1 MERMP
6 SHMGLGRT
14 VDVLDESMHPT
25 RIIWRLAWPTVLEQ
39 LLIMIVQYVDTAMV
53 GSLGKN
59 ATAAIAVTSSF
70 TWLMGGIFSGIALG
84 FGVPVGRY
92 IGAGKPEQAKA
103 VVRQSVLAI
112 LGFGLLSTLIMQFL
126 APHLPVWLGAEEAIR
141 ADASAYIAIVSAV
154 YLFTLSIN
162 VCSNILRCA
171 GDTRT
176 PLVFNI
182 ATNVI
187 NVVLNTLLIFP
198 TRTVNLFG
206 LNFTMWGAGWGV
218 RGAAAAT
225 AIATAFSGIMLLSA
239 LFRPSFPV
247 SIRLKDKFRFDQAIF
262 KDMVR
267 LGSPVTF
274 ERVTISLG
282 QVAVTAMVTAL
293 GTAELAAHS
302 LANTA
307 ESITYMPAFGFSAAA
322 TTLIAQSLGAERPAL
337 AKRFGR
343 YCTLGAVLFMTAM
356 GVVLFFSGQFLVSLF
371 TPDLEVI
378 ALGGAVLRIEALAQ
392 PFSALSM
399 VVSGIM
405 RGARQT
411 KITFV
416 IALAGMW
423 VVRIPLALLLL
434 HTTDLGLTCAWIAMA
449 SDLCVR
455 GLLALYYYRKGTWLA
470 NGGVSA

>member
-1 MERMP
+1 
-6 SHMGLGRT
+6 MGLGRT

-25 RIIWRLAWPTVLEQ
+25 RVIWRLAWPTVLEQ
-39 LLIMIVQYVDTAMV
+39 LLIMVVQYVDTAMV

-70 TWLMGGIFSGIALG
+70 TWLVNGIFSGISLG

-92 IGAGKPEQAKA
+92 IGAGKPDQARA
-103 VVRQSVLAI
+103 VIRQAVLTI
-112 LGFGLLSTLIMQFL
+112 FGFGILATLIMQFL
-126 APHLPVWLGAEEAIR
+126 APHLPAWLGAEEAIR
-141 ADASAYIAIVSAV
+141 ADASSYLTCVSAV
-154 YLFTLSIN
+154 YLFSLSIN
-162 VCSNILRCA
+162 VCSNILRCV

-176 PLVFNI
+176 PLIFNI
-182 ATNVI
+182 ATNLI
-187 NVVLNTLLIFP
+187 NVVLNTLLIYD

-206 LNFTMWGAGWGV
+206 LRFTMWGAGWGV
-218 RGAAAAT
+218 TGAAIAT
-225 AIATAFSGIMLLSA
+225 AIATAFSGVMLLTA

-247 SIRLKDKFRFDQAIF
+247 SIRLKDRFRFDKAIF

-282 QVAVTAMVTAL
+282 QVALTAMVTAI

-302 LANTA
+302 LATTA

-322 TTLIAQSLGAERPAL
+322 TTLIAQSMGANRPEL
-337 AKRFGR
+337 AKRFSR
-343 YCTLGAVLFMTAM
+343 YCILGAVALMTAM
-356 GVVLFFSGQFLVSLF
+356 GCVLFFGGQFLVSLF
-371 TPDLEVI
+371 TPDAEVVS
-378 ALGGAVLRIEALAQ
+378 LGGEVLRIEALAQ
-392 PFSALSM
+392 PFFAISM

-411 KITFV
+411 RITFV
-416 IALAGMW
+416 IAAVGMW
-423 VVRIPLALLLL
+423 IVRIPLAFLLLR
-434 HTTDLGLTCAWIAMA
+434 TTDLGLTCAWIAMA

-455 GLLALYYYRKGTWLA
+455 GLIALFYYKKGNWAQQVGITA
-470 NGGVSA
+470 

>member
-1 MERMP
+1 
-6 SHMGLGRT
+6 MGLGRT

-59 ATAAIAVTSSF
+59 ATAAIALSSSF
-70 TWLMGGIFSGIALG
+70 TWLMGGIFSGISLG

-92 IGAGKPEQAKA
+92 IGAGKPDQAKA

-112 LGFGLLSTLIMQFL
+112 LIFGALATLIMQFL
-126 APHLPVWLGAEEAIR
+126 SPHLPVWLGAEDAIR
-141 ADASAYIAIVSAV
+141 ADASAYISIISAV
-154 YLFTLSIN
+154 YLFSLSIN

-198 TRTVNLFG
+198 TRTVAVLG
-206 LNFTMWGAGWGV
+206 LRFTMWGAGWGV
-218 RGAAAAT
+218 SGAAVAT
-225 AIATAFSGIMLLSA
+225 AIATAFSGVMLLTA
-239 LFRPSFPV
+239 LFRPTFPV
-247 SIRLKDKFRFDQAIF
+247 SIRLKDKFRFDKAIF

-282 QVAVTAMVTAL
+282 QVALTAMVTAL
-293 GTAELAAHS
+293 GTSELAAHS
-302 LANTA
+302 LATTA

-322 TTLIAQSLGAERPAL
+322 TTLVAQSLGAERPAL
-337 AKRFGR
+337 AKRFSR
-343 YCTLGAVLFMTAM
+343 YCTLGAVAFMTAM
-356 GVVLFFSGQFLVSLF
+356 GAVLFFGGEFLVSLF
-371 TPDLEVI
+371 TPDLDVA

-392 PFSALSM
+392 PFFALSM
-399 VVSGIM
+399 VICGIM

-416 IALAGMW
+416 IAAVGMW
-423 VVRIPLALLLL
+423 VVRIPLAFLLLR
-434 HTTDLGLTCAWIAMA
+434 TTDLGLTCAWIAMA
-449 SDLCVR
+449 SDLFTR
-455 GLLALYYYRKGTWLA
+455 GMIALFYYRKGTWLKST
-470 NGGVSA
+470 GTGVAA